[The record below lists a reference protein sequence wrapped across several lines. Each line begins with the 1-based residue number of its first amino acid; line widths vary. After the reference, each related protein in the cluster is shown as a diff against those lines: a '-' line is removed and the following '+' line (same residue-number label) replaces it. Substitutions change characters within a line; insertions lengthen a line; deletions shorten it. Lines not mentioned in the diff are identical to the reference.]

1 MIANLNVSGEDATSK
16 ATFGNLGTDT
26 MDHDIN
32 IEASGLQGGFT
43 TGVINAGAGRDI
55 DINVSGVTG
64 ATKLG
69 NIGNENTGN
78 INLIASDT
86 FADLTV
92 GTITSAED
100 IKIDLSNNLGNIGL
114 GEIKGDNVDID
125 ISGTLKGI
133 TLDED
138 GSDIIVGSSL
148 SYTGSNVV
156 ANSVDISLYGTDVD
170 IELNSGSKDDEFTID
185 DDNADGNAINLTLTG
200 DLGSSETSIDLNSID
215 SSTTAEDLKK
225 GDLVGIKFDNGKD
238 HTVDVSAVKNTTVGI
253 DLGAGDDTITKAM
266 RV

>member
-1 MIANLNVSGEDATSK
+1 MGMIANLNVSGNGDTSK
-16 ATFGNLGTDT
+16 ANFGNLGTKT

-32 IEASGLQGGFT
+32 IEASGLQSGLEIGN
-43 TGVINAGAGRDI
+43 IDAGAGRDI

-64 ATKLG
+64 ATTLG
-69 NIGNENTGN
+69 SIGDIEDEDNVNTGN

-100 IKIDLSNNLGNIGL
+100 IKIDLSNNLGNIKL
-114 GEIKGDNVDID
+114 GDIKGDNVDID
-125 ISGTLKGI
+125 ISGTLKDI
-133 TLDED
+133 TLGEDED

-170 IELNSGSKDDEFTID
+170 IVINSWFQ
-185 DDNADGNAINLTLTG
+185 
-200 DLGSSETSIDLNSID
+200 
-215 SSTTAEDLKK
+215 
-225 GDLVGIKFDNGKD
+225 
-238 HTVDVSAVKNTTVGI
+238 
-253 DLGAGDDTITKAM
+253 
-266 RV
+266 R